1 MRRLAVLLLVLSL
14 AACGGGVFGIGKSP
28 RLYTLTPKSTFEA
41 NLPRVDWQLVVEE
54 PVAAGGLNSQ
64 RVALKPSPTRLAYF
78 EQAEWTSR
86 APAMVQTL
94 MVESFEN
101 SGQIVAVGRQAIGL
115 RSDYNLKT
123 ELREFQAEYLEDQP
137 NAAPVVRVRLNA
149 KLIRQPRLSI
159 VAGRN
164 FEHVVQARSGEM
176 AEIVAAFDEA
186 LGRVMKEIV
195 GWTLTTAR

>member
-1 MRRLAVLLLVLSL
+1 MA
-14 AACGGGVFGIGKSP
+14 
-28 RLYTLTPKSTFEA
+28 
-41 NLPRVDWQLVVEE
+41 
-54 PVAAGGLNSQ
+54 
-64 RVALKPSPTRLAYF
+64 
-78 EQAEWTSR
+78 
-86 APAMVQTL
+86 QTL